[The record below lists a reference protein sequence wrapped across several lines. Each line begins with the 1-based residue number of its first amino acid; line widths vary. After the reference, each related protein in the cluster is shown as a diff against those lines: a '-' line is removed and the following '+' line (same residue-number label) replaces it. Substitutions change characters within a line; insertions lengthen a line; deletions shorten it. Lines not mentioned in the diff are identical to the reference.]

1 MMAAGAVDEPQV
13 IAPSSNDFD
22 MSFTSNNWFVAG
34 NTLGD
39 HTSGGFI
46 TSTSEAS
53 LSSLT
58 TFDGDF
64 EIQFT
69 ATDLGAGIF
78 GVAEIAEDSSR
89 AGNNHHG
96 MNIDIESFAYS
107 EVDQGSG
114 QGSYSYNYG
123 NSSQANSQIA
133 DTSVIKITRVS
144 GVISFFDDGSLKHEF
159 TQTNSNPMRFFM
171 GSTATD
177 VDIDNILY
185 TDTAKVQRDGQF
197 DEGGSNSSYGDSISN
212 RKHSSTLFTATRT
225 GTVTGLKVQ
234 VAAVSTAFST
244 HAELWTHDGTNPA
257 AQIGSDSDSITLD
270 STGVKNFTFTDP
282 TVTKGRKYWMVMVDE
297 STGGSVAMLD
307 YTAHPQ
313 GMGAGR
319 HDTITSIA
327 DDWAEGMK
335 MEITVD
341 TSVGEPTPDHDT
353 LLLIHSDTSDAS
365 TTFADSSQIGR
376 TITVAADTQH
386 DTAQKKFGASSIL
399 FDGTGDELTCADSTD
414 WDLGTSN
421 FTVEFWAY
429 NISGADS
436 VVIRMGNSISTGVV
450 AGFGYISGSTLKLYL
465 GTSGSWSIASGVS
478 MGAVPGTNWVHYA
491 VVRAGASF
499 ATYRGGTAVSTFTST
514 GSINSSGGGSGL
526 HIADAWGGSVNT
538 AGHLDEIRISKVA
551 RWDAD
556 FTPPSSPYP

>member
-1 MMAAGAVDEPQV
+1 
-13 IAPSSNDFD
+13 
-22 MSFTSNNWFVAG
+22 
-34 NTLGD
+34 
-39 HTSGGFI
+39 
-46 TSTSEAS
+46 
-53 LSSLT
+53 
-58 TFDGDF
+58 
-64 EIQFT
+64 
-69 ATDLGAGIF
+69 
-78 GVAEIAEDSSR
+78 
-89 AGNNHHG
+89 
-96 MNIDIESFAYS
+96 
-107 EVDQGSG
+107 
-114 QGSYSYNYG
+114 
-123 NSSQANSQIA
+123 
-133 DTSVIKITRVS
+133 
-144 GVISFFDDGSLKHEF
+144 
-159 TQTNSNPMRFFM
+159 
-171 GSTATD
+171 
-177 VDIDNILY
+177 
-185 TDTAKVQRDGQF
+185 
-197 DEGGSNSSYGDSISN
+197 
-212 RKHSSTLFTATRT
+212 
-225 GTVTGLKVQ
+225 VQ

-270 STGVKNFTFTDP
+270 STGVKNFSFTDP
-282 TVTKGRKYWMVMVDE
+282 TVTKGRQYWMVMVDE

-327 DDWAEGMK
+327 DDWSEGMK

-341 TSVGEPTPDHDT
+341 ASVGEPTPDHDT

-365 TTFADSSQIGR
+365 TTFVDSSPVGR

-491 VVRAGASF
+491 VVRAGTSF
-499 ATYRGGTAVSTFTST
+499 ATYRDGTAVSTFTST

-526 HIADAWGGSVNT
+526 HIADAWGGSANT
-538 AGHLDEIRISKVA
+538 AGHLEEIRISKVA
-551 RWDAD
+551 RWDAA
-556 FTPPSSPYP
+556 FTPPSAPYP